1 MGKNAIEVIDI
12 KRVFQMGEIE
22 VHALRGVSFTIP
34 EGEMTAIMGTSG
46 SGKSTLMHIMGCLD
60 KPSSGQIKLGGT
72 DVNTYSDNALAEIR
86 NKKIGFVFQS
96 FNLLPRLNVLENV
109 EVPLQ
114 YLGFSRAKRRQIA
127 KEALESVG
135 LSQRLKHLPS
145 EISGGQKQRV
155 AIARAL
161 VTNPTIILA
170 DEPTGNLDSTTG
182 DEIMAMLENLHQKGH
197 TIILVTHSQEIANYA
212 ERIIHLKDG
221 LIERIESR

>member
-1 MGKNAIEVIDI
+1 MEKNAIEVIDI